1 MSRDLEPSSSV
12 ALPAPSDS
20 TTARAPGR
28 DRSVSVSHRSPSQPT
43 KPDPP
48 SPASSRSRTRTRSTS
63 SPTRRTARVVRIRI
77 RRNSSVS
84 SSTANSRSVSISRTA
99 STTVTP
105 RMATA
110 PESVPDVATSEPLD
124 PRRAST
130 APTEESA
137 SGVGLPDHRQSYGPQ
152 DEDEEM
158 QDQYQDDVPPE
169 EHQAPRS
176 HDGQP
181 KHVQAAAL
189 NLSPAAEYLMGIMAE
204 FRKLEGKLASLLD
217 EQARLKDENEE
228 LRNRPPVPDPT
239 TLQDLENLTTKYN
252 KVKKLYFQKESQV
265 DQLAKENE
273 ALRGETEEVENL
285 RNDNQEL
292 NRDLDILVKERDQIA
307 QELAAATKEK
317 EELSHQLGSFEQ
329 ERDTLERER
338 ESLEQER
345 DSVLQDR
352 DSALQERDSVLQ
364 ERNAIL
370 QERDAA
376 LQEREAVLQERDV
389 ILQERE
395 DILRDRDAVEKEREE
410 ALQDKHDATV
420 ERDEARQDQEN
431 LQNRVKDLEDEV
443 AKLQAQTAANANGV
457 RDKRVSGPPAG
468 HASTGPDYPQDI
480 LKLKYDKVK
489 RLYYEQQKT
498 ISHLEERL
506 RSAETM
512 RAEPIAS
519 HPRGANGVK
528 SKKATYA
535 HQEHE
540 EGDYGSEFF

>member
-12 ALPAPSDS
+12 ALTAPSHP

-28 DRSVSVSHRSPSQPT
+28 DRSTSTSHRSPSQPT

-63 SPTRRTARVVRIRI
+63 SPNRRNPRVVRIRI

-84 SSTANSRSVSISRTA
+84 SSTANSRPVSISRTA
-99 STTVTP
+99 STTATP

-110 PESVPDVATSEPLD
+110 TESVPDVATSETPD

-137 SGVGLPDHRQSYGPQ
+137 SGVGLLDHRQSYGPQ
-152 DEDEEM
+152 DEDDEM
-158 QDQYQDDVPPE
+158 QDQYQDYVPPE
-169 EHQAPRS
+169 EHQTPPSR
-176 HDGQP
+176 HGQS
-181 KHVQAAAL
+181 KRAQAADP
-189 NLSPAAEYLMGIMAE
+189 NLSPAADYLMGIMAE
-204 FRKLEGKLASLLD
+204 FRKLEGKLANLLT

-228 LRNRPPVPDPT
+228 LRNRPPAPDPT

-265 DQLAKENE
+265 EQLAKENE
-273 ALRGETEEVENL
+273 TLRGDGEELENL
-285 RNDNQEL
+285 RNENQEL

-307 QELAAATKEK
+307 QDLAAAAKDKEA
-317 EELSHQLGSFEQ
+317 LVQQLGSFDQ

-345 DSVLQDR
+345 DSILQDRDSALQER

-364 ERNAIL
+364 EREAAL
-370 QERDAA
+370 HERDSVI
-376 LQEREAVLQERDV
+376 QDRDA

-395 DILRDRDAVEKEREE
+395 DIIREKEE
-410 ALQDKHDATV
+410 ALQDKHDASV

-443 AKLQAQTAANANGV
+443 AKLQAQTAAQANGV
-457 RDKRVSGPPAG
+457 RDKRISGPPAG
-468 HASTGPDYPQDI
+468 HASTGSDYPQDI

-498 ISHLEERL
+498 ISHMEERL

-512 RAEPIAS
+512 RAGKPIDS
-519 HPRGANGVK
+519 
-528 SKKATYA
+528 
-535 HQEHE
+535 
-540 EGDYGSEFF
+540 

>member
-1 MSRDLEPSSSV
+1 
-12 ALPAPSDS
+12 
-20 TTARAPGR
+20 
-28 DRSVSVSHRSPSQPT
+28 
-43 KPDPP
+43 
-48 SPASSRSRTRTRSTS
+48 
-63 SPTRRTARVVRIRI
+63 
-77 RRNSSVS
+77 
-84 SSTANSRSVSISRTA
+84 
-99 STTVTP
+99 
-105 RMATA
+105 MATA
-110 PESVPDVATSEPLD
+110 TESVPDVATSETPD

-169 EHQAPRS
+169 EHPTPPSRL
-176 HDGQP
+176 GQS
-181 KHVQAAAL
+181 KHTQAADL

-204 FRKLEGKLASLLD
+204 FRKLEGKLANLLT

-273 ALRGETEEVENL
+273 ALRGEGEELENL
-285 RNDNQEL
+285 RNENQEL
-292 NRDLDILVKERDQIA
+292 NRDLDILVKERDQVA
-307 QELAAATKEK
+307 QDLAAISKEK
-317 EELSHQLGSFEQ
+317 DALVQQLGSFDQ

-345 DSVLQDR
+345 DSILQDR
-352 DSALQERDSVLQ
+352 DSALQERES
-364 ERNAIL
+364 
-370 QERDAA
+370 A
-376 LQEREAVLQERDV
+376 LQEREAALQERDAVLQERDA

-395 DILRDRDAVEKEREE
+395 DILRDRDAAEKEKED
-410 ALQDKHDATV
+410 ALQDKHDASV

-443 AKLQAQTAANANGV
+443 AKLQAQTAAQANGV

-468 HASTGPDYPQDI
+468 HASTGSDYPQDI

-519 HPRGANGVK
+519 HRATNGVK
-528 SKKATYA
+528 SKKASRA

-540 EGDYGSEFF
+540 EEEYGQEFF

>member
-1 MSRDLEPSSSV
+1 
-12 ALPAPSDS
+12 
-20 TTARAPGR
+20 
-28 DRSVSVSHRSPSQPT
+28 
-43 KPDPP
+43 
-48 SPASSRSRTRTRSTS
+48 
-63 SPTRRTARVVRIRI
+63 
-77 RRNSSVS
+77 
-84 SSTANSRSVSISRTA
+84 
-99 STTVTP
+99 
-105 RMATA
+105 MATA
-110 PESVPDVATSEPLD
+110 TESVPDVATSETPD

-152 DEDEEM
+152 DEDGEM
-158 QDQYQDDVPPE
+158 QDQYQDDVPPQ
-169 EHQAPRS
+169 EHQAPPS
-176 HDGQP
+176 YDGQS
-181 KHVQAAAL
+181 KHAQATEL

-204 FRKLEGKLASLLD
+204 FRKLEGKLANLLT

-273 ALRGETEEVENL
+273 ALRGDGEELENL
-285 RNDNQEL
+285 RNENQEL
-292 NRDLDILVKERDQIA
+292 NRDLDILVKERDQVA
-307 QELAAATKEK
+307 QDLAATTKEK
-317 EELSHQLGSFEQ
+317 EALAQQLGSFEQ

-345 DSVLQDR
+345 DSILQDR
-352 DSALQERDSVLQ
+352 DSALQERESALQERDAVLQ
-364 ERNAIL
+364 ERDAVLQQRDAIL
-370 QERDAA
+370 QERD
-376 LQEREAVLQERDV
+376 
-389 ILQERE
+389 
-395 DILRDRDAVEKEREE
+395 DILRDRDVAEKEKEE
-410 ALQDKHDATV
+410 ALQDKHDAFV

-443 AKLQAQTAANANGV
+443 AKLQAQTAAHANGV

-468 HASTGPDYPQDI
+468 HASTGSDYPQDI

-519 HPRGANGVK
+519 HRATNGVK
-528 SKKATYA
+528 NKKATHA
-535 HQEHE
+535 HQEHAE
-540 EGDYGSEFF
+540 EDYGSEFF